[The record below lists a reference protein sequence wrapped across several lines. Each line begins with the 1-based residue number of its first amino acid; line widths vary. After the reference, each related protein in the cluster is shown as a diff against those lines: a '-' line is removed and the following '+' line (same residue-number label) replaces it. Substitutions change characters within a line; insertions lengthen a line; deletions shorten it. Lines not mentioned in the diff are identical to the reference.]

1 MKRPCRQT
9 GNSVERGANYAP
21 ATLCD
26 RVGGIAVPGSG
37 MACFSGGCTPPHRD
51 CERPNTAKAMSEIRQ
66 KKSEKYTLSVVFRG
80 SRGNR
85 RGHRLRSMPPPR
97 TKMSRGRNNTER
109 ERAETKTVRSRN
121 DTERER
127 AEQKQPAAVT
137 TPSGNEPK
145 QKQPAAVTTPS
156 GNEPKQKQPAAGTTP
171 SGNEPKQKQP
181 AAGTTP
187 SGNEPKQKRPAA
199 GTAPS
204 GNGTN
209 RNSPRATEGGGPSF
223 GRHAQGIYRSATRCR
238 GVLSGTTGESSSSSS
253 SSMSVTSRP
262 VSTPSV

>member
-37 MACFSGGCTPPHRD
+37 TACFSGGCTPPHRD
-51 CERPNTAKAMSEIRQ
+51 CERPNTAKAMSETRQ

-85 RGHRLRSMPPPR
+85 RGHRLRSMPPP
-97 TKMSRGRNNTER
+97 
-109 ERAETKTVRSRN
+109 
-121 DTERER
+121 
-127 AEQKQPAAVT
+127 EQKC
-137 TPSGNEPK
+137 
-145 QKQPAAVTTPS
+145 
-156 GNEPKQKQPAAGTTP
+156 PAAGTTP
-171 SGNEPKQKQP
+171 SENEPKQKQS

>member
-137 TPSGNEPK
+137 TPSGN
-145 QKQPAAVTTPS
+145 
-156 GNEPKQKQPAAGTTP
+156 
-171 SGNEPKQKQP
+171 
-181 AAGTTP
+181 
-187 SGNEPKQKRPAA
+187 
-199 GTAPS
+199 
-204 GNGTN
+204 GTN

>member
-37 MACFSGGCTPPHRD
+37 TACFSGGCTPPHRD
-51 CERPNTAKAMSEIRQ
+51 CERPNTAKAMSETRQ

-85 RGHRLRSMPPPR
+85 RGHRLRSMPPP
-97 TKMSRGRNNTER
+97 
-109 ERAETKTVRSRN
+109 
-121 DTERER
+121 
-127 AEQKQPAAVT
+127 EQKC
-137 TPSGNEPK
+137 
-145 QKQPAAVTTPS
+145 
-156 GNEPKQKQPAAGTTP
+156 PAAGTTP
-171 SGNEPKQKQP
+171 SGNGPKQKQ
-181 AAGTTP
+181 
-187 SGNEPKQKRPAA
+187 PAA

-209 RNSPRATEGGGPSF
+209 RNSPQPEQHRARTSRNKNSPQPERHRAGTSRNRNSPRPEQHRAGTSRNRNGPRPERHRAGTGRTETVRAPQ
-223 GRHAQGIYRSATRCR
+223 RAADRRSAGMRRGFTAPQPAAAGCCR
-238 GVLSGTTGESSSSSS
+238 APRAN
-253 SSMSVTSRP
+253 RP
-262 VSTPSV
+262 PALRAACP

>member
-37 MACFSGGCTPPHRD
+37 TACFSGGCTPPHRD
-51 CERPNTAKAMSEIRQ
+51 CERPNTAKAMSETRQ

-85 RGHRLRSMPPPR
+85 RGHRLRSMPPP
-97 TKMSRGRNNTER
+97 
-109 ERAETKTVRSRN
+109 
-121 DTERER
+121 
-127 AEQKQPAAVT
+127 EQKC
-137 TPSGNEPK
+137 
-145 QKQPAAVTTPS
+145 
-156 GNEPKQKQPAAGTTP
+156 PAAGTTP
-171 SGNEPKQKQP
+171 SGN
-181 AAGTTP
+181 
-187 SGNEPKQKRPAA
+187 
-199 GTAPS
+199 
-204 GNGTN
+204 GTN
-209 RNSPRATEGGGPSF
+209 RNGPHATEGGGPSF

>member
-1 MKRPCRQT
+1 MTAGGGGGYKTGGRMKRPCRQT

-137 TPSGNEPK
+137 TPSGNGP
-145 QKQPAAVTTPS
+145 
-156 GNEPKQKQPAAGTTP
+156 
-171 SGNEPKQKQP
+171 
-181 AAGTTP
+181 
-187 SGNEPKQKRPAA
+187 
-199 GTAPS
+199 
-204 GNGTN
+204 N
-209 RNSPRATEGGGPSF
+209 RNSPQP
-223 GRHAQGIYRSATRCR
+223 
-238 GVLSGTTGESSSSSS
+238 
-253 SSMSVTSRP
+253 
-262 VSTPSV
+262 

>member
-145 QKQPAAVTTPS
+145 QKQPAAGTTPS
-156 GNEPKQKQPAAGTTP
+156 ENEPKQKQSAAGTTP

-187 SGNEPKQKRPAA
+187 SGN
-199 GTAPS
+199 
-204 GNGTN
+204 GTN
-209 RNSPRATEGGGPSF
+209 RNGPHATEGGGPSF

-253 SSMSVTSRP
+253 SSMSVTSSP

>member
-145 QKQPAAVTTPS
+145 QK
-156 GNEPKQKQPAAGTTP
+156 
-171 SGNEPKQKQP
+171 
-181 AAGTTP
+181 
-187 SGNEPKQKRPAA
+187 RPAA

>member
-1 MKRPCRQT
+1 MKCRTKCRRRLRCRQERLSDEFGQPLFVRTAVSFGIRDSRRRKSCRAALSHQNGGGKGRTVGT
-9 GNSVERGANYAP
+9 GERRKREPEG
-21 ATLCD
+21 
-26 RVGGIAVPGSG
+26 
-37 MACFSGGCTPPHRD
+37 
-51 CERPNTAKAMSEIRQ
+51 
-66 KKSEKYTLSVVFRG
+66 
-80 SRGNR
+80 R
-85 RGHRLRSMPPPR
+85 R
-97 TKMSRGRNNTER
+97 
-109 ERAETKTVRSRN
+109 
-121 DTERER
+121 
-127 AEQKQPAAVT
+127 
-137 TPSGNEPK
+137 
-145 QKQPAAVTTPS
+145 
-156 GNEPKQKQPAAGTTP
+156 PKQKQPAAGTTP
-171 SGNEPKQKQP
+171 SENEPKQKQS

>member
-37 MACFSGGCTPPHRD
+37 TACFSGGCTPPHRD
-51 CERPNTAKAMSEIRQ
+51 CERPNTAKAMSETRQ

-85 RGHRLRSMPPPR
+85 RGHRLRSMPPP
-97 TKMSRGRNNTER
+97 
-109 ERAETKTVRSRN
+109 
-121 DTERER
+121 
-127 AEQKQPAAVT
+127 EQKCPAAGT
-137 TPSGNEPK
+137 TPSENEPK
-145 QKQPAAVTTPS
+145 QKQSAAETTPS

>member
-145 QKQPAAVTTPS
+145 QKQPAA
-156 GNEPKQKQPAAGTTP
+156 
-171 SGNEPKQKQP
+171 
-181 AAGTTP
+181 GTTP

>member
-37 MACFSGGCTPPHRD
+37 TACFSGGCTPPHRD
-51 CERPNTAKAMSEIRQ
+51 CERPNTAKAMSETRQ
-66 KKSEKYTLSVVFRG
+66 KNIPYRSSFEALGATEGDTGCGACRRPNKNAPQPEQHRAGTGR
-80 SRGNR
+80 NR
-85 RGHRLRSMPPPR
+85 NSPQPERHRAGTGR
-97 TKMSRGRNNTER
+97 TETVRGRNNTER
-109 ERAETKTVRSRN
+109 ERA
-121 DTERER
+121 
-127 AEQKQPAAVT
+127 
-137 TPSGNEPK
+137 K

-171 SGNEPKQKQP
+171 SGN
-181 AAGTTP
+181 
-187 SGNEPKQKRPAA
+187 
-199 GTAPS
+199 
-204 GNGTN
+204 GTN
-209 RNSPRATEGGGPSF
+209 RNGPHATDGGGPSF

>member
-145 QKQPAAVTTPS
+145 QKQPAA
-156 GNEPKQKQPAAGTTP
+156 GTT
-171 SGNEPKQKQP
+171 
-181 AAGTTP
+181 
-187 SGNEPKQKRPAA
+187 
-199 GTAPS
+199 PS

-209 RNSPRATEGGGPSF
+209 RNGPHATEGGGPSF

-253 SSMSVTSRP
+253 SSMSVTSSP